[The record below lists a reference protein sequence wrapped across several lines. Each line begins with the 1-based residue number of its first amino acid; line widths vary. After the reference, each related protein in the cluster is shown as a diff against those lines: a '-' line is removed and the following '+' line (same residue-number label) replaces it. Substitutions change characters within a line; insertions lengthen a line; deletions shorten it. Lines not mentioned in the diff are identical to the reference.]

1 MSQPTNNPIAKL
13 TRFIDMRDLNVPVF
27 NLDGIDY
34 VPARDLVEYAGLT
47 WRSALP
53 TIQLPENKIVY
64 GTATIN
70 VALYTGFCHTGM
82 TKNDL
87 PPTKNAEND
96 IESGEQTPILA
107 YKNLEVKQI
116 VCFQLTQSYAY
127 LMSISVRNMKAKGKI
142 ESAERLMQAQREW
155 GKVIH
160 DYEHNGIAINPNVKD
175 WSNHIDKLYNIL
187 MKVKEPDERLA
198 IQNKIREALNLMP
211 KPPIKPQ
218 ADLFD

>member
-1 MSQPTNNPIAKL
+1 MSQPTNNLIAKL

-27 NLDGIDY
+27 NLDGIEY
-34 VPARDLVEYAGLT
+34 VPARDLVELCRLNVA
-47 WRSALP
+47 SVLP

-70 VALYTGFCHTGM
+70 VALYTGFCHTSMKKTSCPPPKMPKM
-82 TKNDL
+82 TLKV
-87 PPTKNAEND
+87 
-96 IESGEQTPILA
+96 EQTPILA
-107 YKNLEVKQI
+107 YKNLEVKPI

-127 LMSISVRNMKAKGKI
+127 LMSISVRHMKAKGKI

-175 WSNHIDKLYNIL
+175 
-187 MKVKEPDERLA
+187 
-198 IQNKIREALNLMP
+198 
-211 KPPIKPQ
+211 
-218 ADLFD
+218 